1 MKNVIGPL
9 DIIKDEFQLR
19 RLTAWIQSTA
29 LSSKL
34 YFSELRTWEQIF

>member
-1 MKNVIGPL
+1 MKNFIGPL

-19 RLTAWIQSTA
+19 QLTALIQSTA

-34 YFSELRTWEQIF
+34 YFSELCTWEQIF